1 MTAPLPQSPLL
12 PNMSYS
18 LTSNCWPKSF
28 PTVLSMKG
36 PPAKTSLC
44 AMLLQIL
51 LIVLISHML
60 WIYCRAKKRKKN
72 LLRSLR
78 VVHFDLLRLETIKSV
93 TENLRM
99 YALLKTKSFIV
110 TVSVRSLFFYSSV
123 YDLKT
128 IWMWEAMYCTVV
140 MPYKNKMSSSSVSLD
155 SLMEEREAT
164 ERYDGRKISSLYLQ
178 NHLKT
183 FLFFYCIFFFD
194 SVTVR
199 ERRTAERGKCFSC
212 RVSVTGG

>member
-1 MTAPLPQSPLL
+1 
-12 PNMSYS
+12 
-18 LTSNCWPKSF
+18 
-28 PTVLSMKG
+28 
-36 PPAKTSLC
+36 
-44 AMLLQIL
+44 
-51 LIVLISHML
+51 
-60 WIYCRAKKRKKN
+60 
-72 LLRSLR
+72 
-78 VVHFDLLRLETIKSV
+78 
-93 TENLRM
+93 M

-183 FLFFYCIFFFD
+183 FLFFIAYSSSTRLQWEKDVLQKEGSASAVEFLSPEVNKPWAYALTRTYASSGYYSTTAFILVFVSFVHAAVLCGMNELEKQHLKGTKKHKKSNSKVRTTNELPLVKKSTVTSSKTFLFFYFN
-194 SVTVR
+194 TK
-199 ERRTAERGKCFSC
+199 TIN
-212 RVSVTGG
+212 

>member
-1 MTAPLPQSPLL
+1 
-12 PNMSYS
+12 
-18 LTSNCWPKSF
+18 
-28 PTVLSMKG
+28 
-36 PPAKTSLC
+36 
-44 AMLLQIL
+44 
-51 LIVLISHML
+51 
-60 WIYCRAKKRKKN
+60 
-72 LLRSLR
+72 
-78 VVHFDLLRLETIKSV
+78 
-93 TENLRM
+93 M

-183 FLFFYCIFFFD
+183 FLFFIAYSSSTRLQWEKDVLQKEGSASAVEFLSPEVNKPWAYALTRTYASSGYYSTTAFILVFVSFVHAQFYAAWMNWK
-194 SVTVR
+194 SNTWR
-199 ERRTAERGKCFSC
+199 EPKSTKSLIQRSELQMNSRLLKKHRHFE
-212 RVSVTGG
+212 